1 MFKIPEVNRWR
12 LMLTTPAQIDEI
24 RMAADDVLSFE
35 EAGREVRAS
44 RSKLP

>member
-1 MFKIPEVNRWR
+1 
-12 LMLTTPAQIDEI
+12 MLTTPAQIDEI

-44 RSKLP
+44 LLPELLDHIHNMLCTAP